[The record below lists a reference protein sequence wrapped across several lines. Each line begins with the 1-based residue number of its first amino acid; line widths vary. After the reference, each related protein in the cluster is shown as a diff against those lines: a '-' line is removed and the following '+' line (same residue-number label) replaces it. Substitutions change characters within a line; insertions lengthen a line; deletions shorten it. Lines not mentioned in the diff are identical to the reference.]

1 MSVAIETQ
9 PRLAT
14 EPRGQVAVV
23 VADGLR
29 ILVSPDDFATLC
41 RYNGDLRL
49 ERSAEGVLIAMS
61 PAGSKSGRL
70 EMWIAAPLFVWANL
84 DHTGLAFGPTAGFT
98 LPNGAVRAPD
108 ASWIKLERWNA
119 LTKEQQ
125 ESFAP
130 IVPDFVVELS
140 SPSDRRQKTHEKLVE
155 YLEQGARLGW
165 LIDPKTREVEI
176 HRPGRKAETLLNR
189 LTLSDEDILPGFFLD
204 LIPIFQ
210 EKTAAQAG
218 GTDG

>member
-70 EMWIAAPLFVWANL
+70 EILITTPLQNWVER
-84 DHTGLAFGPTAGFT
+84 DRSGVAFGPTAGFT
-98 LPNGAVRAPD
+98 LPKGAVRSPD

-119 LTKEQQ
+119 LTVEQQ
-125 ESFAP
+125 EGFAP
-130 IVPDFVVELS
+130 IVPDFVVELC
-140 SPSDRRQKTHEKLVE
+140 SPSDSRPETRAKMVE

-165 LIDPKTREVEI
+165 LIDPKTKEVEI
-176 HRPGRKAETLLNR
+176 SRQGRPVEILKNPRTVSG
-189 LTLSDEDILPGFFLD
+189 EDVLPGFTLD
-204 LIPIFQ
+204 LNEIF
-210 EKTAAQAG
+210 
-218 GTDG
+218 D